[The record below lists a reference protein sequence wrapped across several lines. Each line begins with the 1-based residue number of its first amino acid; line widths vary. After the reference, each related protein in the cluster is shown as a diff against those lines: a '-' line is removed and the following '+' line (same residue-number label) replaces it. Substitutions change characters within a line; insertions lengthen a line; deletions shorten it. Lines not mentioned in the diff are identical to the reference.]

1 MQESELK
8 QIALENKRH
17 LEEEFK
23 KRTYLKLYTEI
34 LEHFLDSNENEQEK
48 NMELLKNLQEK
59 MA

>member
-8 QIALENKRH
+8 KVALENKRQ

-48 NMELLKNLQEK
+48 NMEVLKNLQEK